1 MTFCTEIYGQ
11 NASFVDILVAEF
23 IFCYYFALKSIKM
36 QNVLCAFV
44 TSRWRIACANVV
56 RGKMKNTVQQFDF

>member
-1 MTFCTEIYGQ
+1 MTFCAEIYGQ

-44 TSRWRIACANVV
+44 TSRWRIACANV
-56 RGKMKNTVQQFDF
+56 GSG